1 MAPTSPPETGASS
14 TPTPPF
20 AGQSGQLPGQDRRGG
35 AHVHDERALTGVLQ
49 EPVLSGHDLRRA
61 GEHGDGNVAL
71 SGDLR
76 VTIGYLGPSLSRQL
90 LGLPPGAV
98 VEHQL
103 VVSLEQVMR
112 HWFSH
117 YP

>member
-20 AGQSGQLPGQDRRGG
+20 AGESGQDRRGG

-103 VVSLEQVMR
+103 VASLQQVLG
-112 HWFSH
+112 HGFAH